1 MTDLITDIISTTPLN
16 DAEQLLLTTHDPKS
30 QGNARKIA
38 QAMKSKKF
46 LSTYNCAAC
55 HKIPYSSMEKSFLK
69 LVQTNPA
76 PRASGRVSSGI
87 TAARLHGPG
96 FAVTAAQ
103 EVASLKKSRVSEG
116 QAPSSPGRQSDAERF

>member
-1 MTDLITDIISTTPLN
+1 MRVLTDLITDIISTTPLN

-46 LSTYNCAAC
+46 LSTYNCAVC

-76 PRASGRVSSGI
+76 PRASAGSHLESLLQGY
-87 TAARLHGPG
+87 TGQGLQLPLHRKW
-96 FAVTAAQ
+96 
-103 EVASLKKSRVSEG
+103 LH
-116 QAPSSPGRQSDAERF
+116 